1 MSNPTT
7 TVLEVTGM
15 HCPACSMLVTM
26 ELQDLPGVTEVGC
39 SHHTGDTSVTY
50 DSAAVTIDQITE
62 TVRRAGYGV
71 ASAR

>member
-1 MSNPTT
+1 MSTTT

-15 HCPACSMLVTM
+15 HCPACSMLITM
-26 ELQDLPGVTEVGC
+26 ELQDLPGVSAVDC
-39 SHHTGDTSVTY
+39 SHHTGDTSVTF
-50 DSAAVTIDQITE
+50 DPTAITIDAITE